1 MPSAVSP
8 AYEASVSA
16 PVSGKPGTDVVD
28 VAIIGAGPYGLSI
41 AAHLRKTK
49 LSYRIF
55 GTPMHSW
62 RTQMPKGML
71 LKSDGFASTL
81 FDPDSSYTIEH
92 YCAEN
97 NLPYEHVGI
106 PVPMDTFIAYGIEF
120 QKRLVPTLE
129 ETDITTVHRT
139 PYGFELKTEDGQTAR
154 ARNVIVAAG
163 IAHFGY
169 LPPFLKNLPAGY
181 VTHSSDHHDLSKFRG
196 QKVIVVGAGASAVD
210 VAAILNQDG
219 AKVELVGRREKLA
232 FHVRS
237 DEKKRSWLQRLVNP
251 RSGLGLGW
259 KSRLCTDAPLL
270 FHAMPLKLR
279 VRAVQRHLG
288 PAPGWFVRDKVI
300 GQFPLHMGS
309 KIEGASVENG
319 QVHLRIIKKDGAKA
333 DLVADHI
340 IGATGFRVEMSRLW
354 FLEPALRDQI
364 QAIDESPVLSTT
376 FETTVPGLFMVG
388 VASANSFGPLT
399 RFAYGAGFT
408 SRHLTKYLV
417 GKA

>member
-163 IAHFGY
+163 ISHFGY

-196 QKVIVVGAGASAVD
+196 QRVIVVGAGASAVD

-309 KIEGASVENG
+309 KIEGAAVENG

-333 DLVADHI
+333 DLVADHV